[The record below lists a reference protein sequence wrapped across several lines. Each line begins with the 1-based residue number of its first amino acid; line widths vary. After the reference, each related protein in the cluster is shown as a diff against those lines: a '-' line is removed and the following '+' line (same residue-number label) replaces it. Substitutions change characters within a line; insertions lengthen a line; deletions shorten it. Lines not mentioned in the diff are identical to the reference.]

1 MRKRALLGFALTA
14 ISFACDTA
22 GAAGSSDEQKIREL
36 DAAWSQAADRK
47 DAAKCASFYS
57 ETGSVLPAN
66 GPIATGRGKIQA
78 TWAGMMATPGY
89 SLTFA
94 PTKIEV
100 SKSRDMAYDVGTYLF
115 KLLDANGKQVLS
127 VGKYVVVWKK
137 HKDGVWRVEL
147 DIFNGDK

>member
-1 MRKRALLGFALTA
+1 M
-14 ISFACDTA
+14 
-22 GAAGSSDEQKIREL
+22 
-36 DAAWSQAADRK
+36 
-47 DAAKCASFYS
+47 
-57 ETGSVLPAN
+57 
-66 GPIATGRGKIQA
+66 IQA

-89 SLTFA
+89 SLPFA

-115 KLLDANGKQVLS
+115 KLLDANGKQVSS